1 MRSQRSAPGATAARQ
16 AGGAAASG
24 NTDAILNRR
33 YTKLVVCIGGGAGG
47 RPRGEAAE
55 GPVGELPAR
64 VTGLAVRRLRF
75 THGRRV
81 RTPSV

>member
-16 AGGAAASG
+16 AGGRSVRKY
-24 NTDAILNRR
+24 RR
-33 YTKLVVCIGGGAGG
+33 YTKLINCIDGGAGG
-47 RPRGEAAE
+47 RPRKEAAE